1 MLGVRSSCPC
11 GALAPTGAS
20 CPGFHFLACRHWR
33 RPQPLGCVHGRQ
45 ASFTAKE
52 LREVLRLPGVR
63 TSFPSGALEPTAADR
78 AEMAASRV
86 RRRIHEIMAT
96 AAAAPQP
103 GCACCP

>member
-1 MLGVRSSCPC
+1 MRGV
-11 GALAPTGAS
+11 
-20 CPGFHFLACRHWR
+20 
-33 RPQPLGCVHGRQ
+33 Q

-63 TSFPSGALEPTAADR
+63 TSFPSGALEPTDADR

-86 RRRIHEIMAT
+86 RRRVYDIMAA

-103 GCACCP
+103 ECAFCPETSCGCAMVLLFLVLLQRACHVQTDL

>member
-1 MLGVRSSCPC
+1 M
-11 GALAPTGAS
+11 
-20 CPGFHFLACRHWR
+20 
-33 RPQPLGCVHGRQ
+33 HGGQ

-63 TSFPSGALEPTAADR
+63 TSFPSGALAPTDADQ

-86 RRRIHEIMAT
+86 RRRVYDIMAA

-103 GCACCP
+103 ECACCPESRCDYVMLLLFLALPQRACSVQTDYQNLL